1 MKSAIYLSDFKKI
14 FEFLDIFF
22 TEVPISNLTEVRPVL
37 AMQTHTDGRMD
48 MTKLN
53 GAFGDYIIA
62 LKKNFS
68 SAIRPDQLCGPA

>member
-1 MKSAIYLSDFKKI
+1 
-14 FEFLDIFF
+14 
-22 TEVPISNLTEVRPVL
+22 
-37 AMQTHTDGRMD
+37 MQTHTDGRMD

>member
-1 MKSAIYLSDFKKI
+1 L
-14 FEFLDIFF
+14 EFLGIFF
-22 TEVPISNLTEVRPVL
+22 TEVAISNFTEVRAVL
-37 AMQTHTDGRMD
+37 ATPTHADGRMD

-68 SAIRPDQLCGPA
+68 SAIQPDQLCRPA